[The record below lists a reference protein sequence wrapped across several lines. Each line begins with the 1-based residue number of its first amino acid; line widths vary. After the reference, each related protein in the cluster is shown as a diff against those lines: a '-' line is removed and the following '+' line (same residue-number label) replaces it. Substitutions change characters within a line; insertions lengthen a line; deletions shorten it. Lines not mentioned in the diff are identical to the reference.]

1 MKNNELEKEGFIK
14 YNTGITYIK
23 KNDREIDMTLYANEN
38 NQIEAIEYDTKFF
51 IKKFGDD
58 VDFVNLYYDQLI
70 SEINKYR
77 EEHLELIKKGII

>member
-23 KNDREIDMTLYANEN
+23 NNDREIDMTLYANEN

-51 IKKFGDD
+51 IKKFSDD
-58 VDFVNLYYDQLI
+58 VDFINSYYDQLI
-70 SEINKYR
+70 SELNKYR